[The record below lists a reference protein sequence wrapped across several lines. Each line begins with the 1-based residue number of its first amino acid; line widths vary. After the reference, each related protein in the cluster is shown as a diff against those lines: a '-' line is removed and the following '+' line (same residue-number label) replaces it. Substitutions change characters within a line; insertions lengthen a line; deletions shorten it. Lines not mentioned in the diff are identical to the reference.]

1 MRFNDY
7 DAEFAILYSPG
18 GGPIKIRA
26 DEASKLPA
34 WIYQYNDT
42 LYNLLLAAYAK
53 DDREEIAQLWAAAQ
67 PFAKVS
73 HEHHAHS

>member
-26 DEASKLPA
+26 DEASKLSA
-34 WIYQYNDT
+34 WVYQYNDT
-42 LYNLLLAAYAK
+42 LYKLLLAAYAK
-53 DDREEIAQLWAAAQ
+53 DDREEIDRLWAAAH
-67 PFAKVS
+67 PFAKIAD
-73 HEHHAHS
+73 HHDNP

>member
-26 DEASKLPA
+26 DEASKLSA
-34 WIYQYNDT
+34 WVYQYNDM
-42 LYNLLLAAYAK
+42 LYRLLLAAYAK
-53 DDREEIAQLWAAAQ
+53 GDREEIEQLWAAAH
-67 PFAKVS
+67 PFAQIS
-73 HEHHAHS
+73 NEQHSNP